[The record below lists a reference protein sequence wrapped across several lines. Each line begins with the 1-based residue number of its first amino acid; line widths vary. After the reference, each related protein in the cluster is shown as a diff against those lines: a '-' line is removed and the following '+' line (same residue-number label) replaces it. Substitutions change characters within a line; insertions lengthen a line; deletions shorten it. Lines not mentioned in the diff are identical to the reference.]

1 MTKGRKPQY
10 GSKRWIELKKI
21 EKIEKKEQPSKIR
34 VLATANGEE
43 GTSGSNE
50 NGKKR
55 KSSDEESFLIGIFIE
70 DADYEPDD
78 SGSDRSDVS
87 DVIFIYHYCFLTT
100 LFLLINSRI
109 IWK

>member
-1 MTKGRKPQY
+1 MD
-10 GSKRWIELKKI
+10 WIEKNWKNW
-21 EKIEKKEQPSKIR
+21 KKEQPSKIR

-55 KSSDEESFLIGIFIE
+55 KSSDE

>member
-50 NGKKR
+50 NVKKR
-55 KSSDEESFLIGIFIE
+55 KSSDE

-87 DVIFIYHYCFLTT
+87 DVIFIY
-100 LFLLINSRI
+100 
-109 IWK
+109 